1 MNRKM
6 KQLTLA
12 FTALAVLCLLP
23 AAAKADPITLTL
35 DVAHI
40 VAAGG
45 SVTFQGSLA
54 NGGVPARFVNN
65 VSFTLAY
72 PSPPGLPGDIT
83 FNPAAFFAAIPQLV
97 NPGFSSGTVNFFTV
111 NVLAGAIPGTYTGSF
126 SVLGGASDSDE
137 NLLATQEFRIT
148 VQPGTPAIPEPATL
162 VLLGTG
168 LSALAAARKRRQRR
182 RV

>member
-1 MNRKM
+1 MNRKL

-23 AAAKADPITLTL
+23 AAAKADPITLNL
-35 DVAHI
+35 DVAHS

-45 SVTFQGSLA
+45 SVIFQGSLA
-54 NGGVPARFVNN
+54 NGGVPARFINN
-65 VSFTLAY
+65 VSFTLIY
-72 PSPPGLPGDIT
+72 PGPAGDIT
-83 FNPAAFFAAIPQLV
+83 FNPAAFFAAIPPLV

-126 SVLGGASDSDE
+126 SVLGGSTADDE

-148 VQPGTPAIPEPATL
+148 VQGTAPVPEPATL
-162 VLLGTG
+162 ALLGTG

-182 RV
+182 RE